1 MGHLAAMYLWV
12 SRLTSPGSRSLFVN
26 CALGTLHHA
35 LVLPC
40 KSHTL
45 FTWLRE
51 DRGCFSCV
59 FLAKAFANGRAQG
72 ILVANLLIKVMVFMP
87 S

>member
-1 MGHLAAMYLWV
+1 M
-12 SRLTSPGSRSLFVN
+12 SRLAPPGSRSLLVN
-26 CALGTLHHA
+26 CVLGTLRCA
-35 LVLPC
+35 LVLLSAGE
-40 KSHTL
+40 SHTL